1 MLGEIMAI
9 SRLRMASDGAGVS
22 TLIAFHGCPLRC
34 RYCANEICHEDDA
47 PRKMYRP
54 ETLVSVLN
62 QDDIYFKMT
71 GGGVVFGG
79 GEPLLQGEFIHECC
93 KLADSLWKK
102 RVETSLY
109 VNWDSIRL
117 LLDDIDEWFI
127 DIKDLQPKIYKKY
140 TGKDNDIV
148 ISNLKKLIAI
158 VPKEKLMIRV
168 PRIAN
173 FNSLDDVNQS
183 EAILKKMGYSRID
196 QFEYRVSLPIKR
208 K

>member
-1 MLGEIMAI
+1 M
-9 SRLRMASDGAGVS
+9 
-22 TLIAFHGCPLRC
+22 
-34 RYCANEICHEDDA
+34 
-47 PRKMYRP
+47 
-54 ETLVSVLN
+54 
-62 QDDIYFKMT
+62 
-71 GGGVVFGG
+71 
-79 GEPLLQGEFIHECC
+79 QGEFIHECC

-196 QFEYRVSLPIKR
+196 QFEYRISLPINR

>member
-1 MLGEIMAI
+1 M
-9 SRLRMASDGAGVS
+9 
-22 TLIAFHGCPLRC
+22 
-34 RYCANEICHEDDA
+34 
-47 PRKMYRP
+47 
-54 ETLVSVLN
+54 
-62 QDDIYFKMT
+62 
-71 GGGVVFGG
+71 
-79 GEPLLQGEFIHECC
+79 
-93 KLADSLWKK
+93 
-102 RVETSLY
+102 
-109 VNWDSIRL
+109 